1 MTAERAIGLQIASA
15 GDIGGPEFS
24 EVALPPADDLAR
36 LKDKIAAARAKVR
49 GNKTYRIPVPNL
61 EDTFVVEYEA
71 IDSKIVTGIAKQ
83 VAEVKGTQNDLEVRG
98 LVAHCRGVYLIDDAR
113 EQVSAAVG
121 DPGPAPCFDARL
133 AAAFDEQFVTS
144 DLLLQAFYGGD
155 GPIHSVWE
163 ALWDLSG
170 FGHGAELAEATR
182 GN

>member
-15 GDIGGPEFS
+15 NDIGGPEFA
-24 EVALPPADDLAR
+24 EVTVPAANDLDR
-36 LKDKIAAARAKVR
+36 LKGKIAAARAKVQ
-49 GNKTYRIPVPNL
+49 GNRTYRIPVPEL
-61 EDTFVVEYEA
+61 EDTFVVEYAA
-71 IDSKIVTGIAKQ
+71 IDSKVVAGIAKQ

-113 EQVSAAVG
+113 EQVSVAVG

-133 AAAFDEQFVTS
+133 AAAFDESFVTS
-144 DLLLQAFYGGD
+144 DLLLKAFYGTD
-155 GPIHSVWE
+155 GAIHSVWE